1 MNKAEKILEEAF
13 EKFLKAT
20 KSNAKAIVRE
30 VTLQLLDD
38 EPAPVKKKKIRRK
51 K

>member
-13 EKFLKAT
+13 EKFLNAT
-20 KSNAKAIVRE
+20 KANAKAIVRE
-30 VTLQLLDD
+30 VTLKLLD
-38 EPAPVKKKKIRRK
+38 EPAPSNKKKVRRK

>member
-30 VTLQLLDD
+30 VTLQLLD
-38 EPAPVKKKKIRRK
+38 EPAPVKKKNIRRK